1 LIDLAHET
9 PFYLRRLHRPFKLT
23 KGNKMKHKR
32 IPWAAVAALIV
43 GSIVIPASA
52 ETVTTTTSY
61 SGTVTEYSPDGI
73 VVRSE
78 TSSTPVRYT
87 YTKTT
92 SYLDEQG
99 RPVSIKTV
107 KSGQPVTVYYTAQG
121 DKMIASKVILRSTAS
136 TISPVASSTEYM
148 GTVSAINP
156 DTIVVRAEGS
166 ATPMTYA
173 YTKTTTYVDED
184 GDPVSVETIQSGAP
198 VTVYYTQ
205 DGDRLVASKVI
216 VRRTVTSIPDD
227 DLP

>member
-1 LIDLAHET
+1 
-9 PFYLRRLHRPFKLT
+9 
-23 KGNKMKHKR
+23 MKHKR
-32 IPWAAVAALIV
+32 IPWAALAALIL
-43 GSIVIPASA
+43 GSVVIPVSA

-78 TSSTPVRYT
+78 TSSTPTRYT

-92 SYLDEQG
+92 SYLDEKG

-107 KSGQPVTVYYTAQG
+107 KSGHPVTVYYTTQG
-121 DKMIASKVILRSTAS
+121 DKMIASKVILRSTAG
-136 TISPVASSTEYM
+136 TVSPVASSTEYM

-156 DTIVVRAEGS
+156 DTIIVRADGS

-184 GDPVSVETIQSGAP
+184 GNPVSVETVHSGAP

-205 DGDRLVASKVI
+205 EGDRLVASKVV
-216 VRRTVTSIPDD
+216 VRRVVTSTPSEDM
-227 DLP
+227 P